1 MSKEVTLAF
10 LKRLWELQAEA
21 GMSNAEVARILGC
34 SPSYIRHM
42 KAGRK
47 GKQIGLSIALN
58 AAQRFP
64 ELRSFFLPSELPVG
78 NTDVLAGNESTEE
91 GQQ

>member
-42 KAGRK
+42 KAGR
-47 GKQIGLSIALN
+47 N

-78 NTDVLAGNESTEE
+78 NTDVLAGNESAEE